1 MGLGGPQGQQ
11 LNHGGTAE
19 RTVEG
24 AEGAHLVE
32 GAGGVPLVE
41 ALEIFDGVDVVVDT
55 DLEDHKRFPH
65 IDRGYFPSS

>member
-1 MGLGGPQGQQ
+1 MGGPRGQRLQ
-11 LNHGGTAE
+11 HGGTAE

-41 ALEIFDGVDVVVDT
+41 DMEIFDGVDVVVDT

-65 IDRGYFPSS
+65 IDWGYFPSS